1 MLDLLNPHSGRGA
14 LPVRWK
20 ADRGFYVENLF
31 VVECETEADLLS
43 VLEEGTRYR
52 HIAAHDMNERSSRS
66 HAILTV
72 NIDREVDQDDGAQVH
87 VSCTFYPFSFCS
99 FSQYAADDVEHCH
112 GASARESFVCRFSWQ

>member
-1 MLDLLNPHSGRGA
+1 MLNPHSGRGA

-31 VVECETEADLLS
+31 VVECATEADLLA

-72 NIDREVDQDDGAQVH
+72 NIDREVDQDDGTQVWR
-87 VSCTFYPFSFCS
+87 SCLHTSLLACLYTHNFC
-99 FSQYAADDVEHCH
+99 
-112 GASARESFVCRFSWQ
+112 